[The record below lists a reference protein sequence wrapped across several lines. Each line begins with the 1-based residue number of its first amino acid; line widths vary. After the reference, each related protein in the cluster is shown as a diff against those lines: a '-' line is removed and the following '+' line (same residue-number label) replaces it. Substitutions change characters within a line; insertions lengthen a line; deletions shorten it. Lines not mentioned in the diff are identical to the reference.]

1 MKLKIFTV
9 DAFTEKPFRGNP
21 AAIVPLTETLPDN
34 VLHKIAMEINIS
46 ETAYVTAQENSSPN
60 VWKEG
65 NKFGLRWFTP
75 THEVPLCGHATLA
88 TAHTLFNIIG
98 NKSDSIEFE
107 TLSGSL
113 WVKKHEDGI
122 SMDFPFNKPE
132 PLTENQ
138 QEKYGKLI
146 KAVAGNNKVKETL
159 FSKSSGMM
167 MIRLEDYYTR
177 TDFQSFSPNPRTLL
191 EVNDGTEVQGVIVTL
206 QGDLHRNQD
215 TSRGLQEYNFVS
227 RYFAP
232 WVGGPEDPV
241 TGSAHTVSG
250 PYWSEQL
257 NLKELKCR
265 QCSNRGG
272 DLTVRIRDDNRV
284 DIIGKGVAVIE
295 GEMNI

>member
-9 DAFTEKPFRGNP
+9 DAFTDKPFRGNP
-21 AAIVPLTETLPDN
+21 AAIIPLTETLPDH
-34 VLHKIAMEINIS
+34 VLQNIAMELNLS

-75 THEVPLCGHATLA
+75 TIEFPLCGHATLA
-88 TAHTLFNIIG
+88 TAHTLFNIFG
-98 NKSDSIEFE
+98 NTSDSIAFE
-107 TLSGSL
+107 TLSGTL

-122 SMDFPFNKPE
+122 SMDFPLNKPE

-138 QEKYGKLI
+138 QEKYRKLI
-146 KAVAGNNKVKETL
+146 NAVTGNKKVKETL
-159 FSKSSGMM
+159 LSKSSEKL

-177 TDFQSFSPNPRTLL
+177 TDFQSLSPNPRTLL
-191 EVNDGTEVQGVIVTL
+191 ELYDGNDIQGVIVTL

-215 TSRGLQEYNFVS
+215 TSRGLQEYNFAS

-232 WVGGPEDPV
+232 WVGIPEDPV
-241 TGSAHTVSG
+241 CGSAHTVLG

-265 QCSNRGG
+265 QSSNRGG

-284 DIIGKGVAVIE
+284 DIIGKGTTVIE
-295 GEMNI
+295 GEINI